1 LEDFGKVLALDPRH
15 RLGRLRRAEVE
26 MFVKNLAAA
35 GRDLDA
41 ADGRVAQDDGVR
53 LSLGKDYLGANRIP
67 EASRQVEA
75 WIRHHDEDG

>member
-1 LEDFGKVLALDPRH
+1 
-15 RLGRLRRAEVE
+15 